1 MTAPSSRPERPPR
14 TAPEWWTFGVAIAL
28 IAAVVGVILVSWA
41 TGPSGPP
48 VLRVERSGPVER
60 SGDAYRV
67 PFEASNEGGEA
78 AASVQ
83 VVAEL
88 TIDGRLEGEGEQSIA
103 FLSGGER
110 ESGAFLFAKDPTDG
124 ELTLSVASYASP

>member
-1 MTAPSSRPERPPR
+1 MTPTSRRTERPAR
-14 TAPEWWTFGVAIAL
+14 TTPEWWTLGVALAL
-28 IAAVVGVILVSWA
+28 IAVVVGVILVSWA
-41 TGPSGPP
+41 TGPTGPP
-48 VLRVERSGPVER
+48 ELRVERSGPVER
-60 SGDAYRV
+60 SGDAFRV

-78 AASVQ
+78 AASIQ

-88 TIDGRLEGEGEQSIA
+88 TIDGHVEGEGEQSIA

-110 ESGAFLFAKDPTDG
+110 EGGAFLFAKDPAEG